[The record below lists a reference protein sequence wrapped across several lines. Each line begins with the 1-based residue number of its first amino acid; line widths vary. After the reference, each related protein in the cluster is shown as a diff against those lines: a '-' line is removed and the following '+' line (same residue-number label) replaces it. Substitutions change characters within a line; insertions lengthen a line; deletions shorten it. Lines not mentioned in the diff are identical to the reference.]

1 MKRAQYLIVGMGIA
15 GASLALEL
23 IGRNKRI
30 LVTDNY
36 DPNSA
41 SRVAAGM
48 FNPVTS
54 KVRNFTWMADQLF
67 PYLDNFY
74 RSAEKFLEAKFYFP
88 KPIYRPFLN
97 ADDAQGWNQPVNSFV
112 KNVCFQPRFGQYVRD
127 VYGGIEL
134 NHSGYVDT
142 AALMLALRNKLVA
155 TERWLDSNQDI
166 NNVADIVI
174 YCEGTSVAANPRF
187 NWLPVN
193 PLKGEILT
201 VQTDLTR
208 DVIFNR
214 SVYLIPNGPDT
225 YKVGATYDR
234 TREAGNSVQGMQQLE
249 DNLKKLLAVNYKTTG
264 AGWGFRP
271 TVPDRR
277 PILGAHPESSNR
289 LIFNGLGTKGITL
302 APWFANHLANW
313 MDGKTSLMDEVNIS
327 RFYPLYFKY
336 LQKPV

>member
-1 MKRAQYLIVGMGIA
+1 MKRAEYLIAGMGIA

-23 IGRNKRI
+23 ISRNKRI
-30 LVTDNY
+30 LVTDIHS
-36 DPNSA
+36 PNSA

-74 RSAEKFLEAKFYFP
+74 RSAERFLEAEFYFP

-97 ADDAQGWNQPVNSFV
+97 ADDARGWDEPANAFV
-112 KNVCFQPRFGQYVRD
+112 KDVCFQPRFGQYVRD
-127 VYGGIEL
+127 LYGGIEL

-142 AALMLALRNKLVA
+142 NTLMHALREKLKS
-155 TERWLDSNQDI
+155 TGRWIDTM
-166 NNVADIVI
+166 NNPEEIAEKVI
-174 YCEGTSVAANPRF
+174 YCEGTSVTENPYF

-193 PLKGEILT
+193 PLKGEIIM
-201 VQTDLTR
+201 VQTDITR
-208 DVIFNR
+208 SVIFNR
-214 SVYLIPNGPDT
+214 SVYLIPAGTDT

-234 TREAGNSVQGMQQLE
+234 TRSTGNSAQGIQNLE
-249 DNLKKLLAVNYKTTG
+249 DNLRKLLAVDFKTTG

-277 PILGAHPESSNR
+277 PILGVHPEFSNR

-313 MDGKTSLMDEVNIS
+313 MDGQTSLMDEINIS

-336 LQKPV
+336 LQKPA